1 MKIKMLAVA
10 VMIITSIGQAHGQ
23 NDPKLPTLRFNI
35 ERAKGL
41 LTHKQDGRLYVV
53 MSARGGGEP
62 RFQIGRAGLDSPPIL
77 AGSIRDPS
85 AFSAAVLDWQSFLFP
100 LKSLDNLKPGEYTV
114 QAVFDFNPDLK
125 SPNAPGNLYS
135 EPIKL
140 TLDPMKTKEIKLM
153 LTKTIPPET
162 LPADSESVKYVK
174 MQSAL
179 LSKFYGRPIFLR
191 AGVILPRDYA
201 KEPERHYPLRVHIG
215 GYGSR
220 YTGVAGMM
228 RPNSAFAKAWAE
240 EDAPRMILLH
250 LDGAGPLGDPYQV
263 NSANHGPFGDA
274 ITQELIP
281 FVEQKFR
288 GIGKPSARVLDGG
301 STGGWVSFALQVFYP
316 DFFNG
321 CWSYSPDPVDFR
333 AYELVNIYKDKNAY
347 VNAAGFER
355 PSARQRNGDTQ
366 LTMRNEVGSEN
377 LVGMNSSYTLS
388 GGQWGAWNATYSP
401 RGKNGLPVPLWD
413 AKTGTIHLEV
423 AEQWKKY
430 DLRLYLETNWITLA
444 PRLRGKIHIW
454 VGEADEYF
462 LNNAVHL
469 LDDFLSKADPPHEGT
484 IKYGAGKGH
493 VWVDLNDRQIMDAM
507 QTHIEKSKNSSQN
520 RPVES
525 AKADFAASERG

>member
-1 MKIKMLAVA
+1 M
-10 VMIITSIGQAHGQ
+10 
-23 NDPKLPTLRFNI
+23 
-35 ERAKGL
+35 
-41 LTHKQDGRLYVV
+41 
-53 MSARGGGEP
+53 
-62 RFQIGRAGLDSPPIL
+62 
-77 AGSIRDPS
+77 
-85 AFSAAVLDWQSFLFP
+85 
-100 LKSLDNLKPGEYTV
+100 
-114 QAVFDFNPDLK
+114 FDFNRDLK

-140 TLDPMKTKEIKLM
+140 MLDPMKTREVKLT
-153 LTKTIPPET
+153 LTKAVPPES
-162 LPADSESVKYVK
+162 LPAETESVKYVK
-174 MQSAL
+174 LQSSL

-201 KEPERHYPLRVHIG
+201 KEPDRHYPLRVMIG

-228 RPNSAFAKAWAE
+228 RPGSAFAKAWAE
-240 EDAPRMILLH
+240 DDAPRMIVLH
-250 LDGAGPLGDPYQV
+250 LDGAGPYGDPYQV

-281 FVEQKFR
+281 YVEQKYR
-288 GIGKPSARVLDGG
+288 GIGKPFARVLDGG

-355 PSARQRNGDTQ
+355 PSARQRNGETSM
-366 LTMRNEVGSEN
+366 TMRNEVGSEN
-377 LVGMNSSYTLS
+377 LVGMGNSYTLG

-401 RGKNGLPVPLWD
+401 KGSDGLPVPLWD
-413 AKTGTIHLEV
+413 AKTGAIHPEV

-430 DLRLYLETNWITLA
+430 DLRLYLEQNWQTLA
-444 PRLRGKIHIW
+444 PKLRGKIHIW

-469 LDDFLSKADPPHEGT
+469 LDDFLSKAEPPYEGT

-493 VWVDLNDRQIMDAM
+493 VWVDLTDRQIMDAM
-507 QTHIEKSKNSSQN
+507 QAQIDKNA
-520 RPVES
+520 
-525 AKADFAASERG
+525 AK